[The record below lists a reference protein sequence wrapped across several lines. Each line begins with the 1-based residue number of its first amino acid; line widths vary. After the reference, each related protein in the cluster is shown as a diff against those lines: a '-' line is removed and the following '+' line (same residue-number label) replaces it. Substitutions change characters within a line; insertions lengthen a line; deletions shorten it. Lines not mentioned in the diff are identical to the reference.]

1 MAEPIFVQRLILAD
15 GSILENCGCGY
26 YEKTLGCFLNGF
38 TFGEAFQHFSD
49 PSKFETVVFE
59 MEEAEFLTQ
68 IKYSGFDTLSSIIQR
83 EGRIEVTVTGS
94 SITIEETKI
103 PKNEQKEE

>member
-1 MAEPIFVQRLILAD
+1 
-15 GSILENCGCGY
+15 
-26 YEKTLGCFLNGF
+26 
-38 TFGEAFQHFSD
+38 
-49 PSKFETVVFE
+49 

>member
-1 MAEPIFVQRLILAD
+1 MPEPMFVQRLILAD

-26 YEKTLGCFLNGF
+26 YEKTLGCFLNDF

-49 PSKFETVVFE
+49 PSKFETVIFE
-59 MEEAEFLTQ
+59 MEETYFLTR
-68 IKYSGFDTLSSIIQR
+68 ITYSGFETLSSIIQR
-83 EGRIEVTVTGS
+83 ENRIEVTITGS
-94 SITIEETKI
+94 NISIEEEKI